1 MQVVIGHLQC
11 LQLLERYY
19 ALWELLQFVIVQIKH
34 CEVVLSSLEVCNG
47 LKLII
52 G

>member
-11 LQLLERYY
+11 LQLFERYD
-19 ALWELLQFVIVQIKH
+19 ALWELLQFVIVQI
-34 CEVVLSSLEVCNG
+34 EYGEIVLSSLEVFYS
-47 LKLII
+47 LKLIV